1 MTSPNPLILVDGS
14 SYLFRAFHALPPL
27 VNSKG
32 QPTGAVKGVISMI
45 RSLQKNYPDSP
56 VAIVFDAK
64 GSTFRND
71 IYPDYKAH
79 RPPMPDDLRSQI
91 EPIHQIVKAMGLP
104 LLVIPNVEADDVIG
118 TLACQ
123 ATRDQRD
130 TLVSTGDKDLSQL
143 VSDHVTLINTMT
155 DERLDRE
162 GVLNKF
168 GLPPER
174 IIDFLALTGDKV
186 DNIPGIPGC
195 GPKTAIKW
203 LQAYDSVKGVI
214 EHADEVGGKIGEK
227 LRANIEQ
234 LELSYELATIKLDV
248 QLDLSLS
255 ELVPTTPDQ
264 EQLLALFTEM
274 EFRTWIKELQD
285 QGVSLSEA
293 ALQDVQDELGIESG
307 TAPEPGEGSPDM
319 ALLQT
324 ADRDYQLIQNET
336 ELSRFLAELKQA
348 GKFSLELFDDDA
360 PYMEARLIGLAI
372 SYEPG
377 KARYL
382 PLAHDS
388 LEWACE
394 LDGKAALALLKPLLE
409 DPGLSKFCHD
419 CKQAIHLLQNVGI
432 HLRGWRFDSHLASY
446 VWNSVASN
454 HQLEKIAQEHLSLT
468 LESKDTLTG
477 KGRKKL
483 ESSQLNPDDV
493 RDWAGARADAVFRL
507 EQVLTYELKQD
518 EKRWGIYH
526 YYELPLCAVLQRMER
541 RGVVVDASKLA
552 KQSEDLSKGLANI
565 EKTVYDLAGEEFN
578 LGSPKQLQAILFD
591 KLELPVIKKTPKGQP
606 STAEAV
612 LQELALDYELPS
624 LIMEHRGMSKLKS
637 TYTDKLP
644 AQINPA
650 TGRIHSRFQQAVAA
664 TGRLSSTEPNLQ
676 NIPIRSE
683 AGRKIRQAFIAEKG
697 YKLLAADYSQVELRI
712 MAHLSGD
719 KGLLEAF
726 ANAQDVHRATAAE
739 VFGVKLEEV
748 SAEQRRRA
756 KAINFGLIYGMS
768 AFGLARQLKIDRH
781 DAQHYVDRYFER
793 YPGVS
798 DYMERTREQAEAQG
812 YVETLFG
819 RRLYLP
825 DIKAGNGMLRKAAQ
839 RTAINAPMQGTAADI
854 IKQAMVDIDHWLNTG
869 VLDASMVLQV
879 HDELIFEVAE
889 KDIELLSEGVRFR
902 MATAAALDVPL
913 VVDIGTGDNWD
924 EAH

>member
-1 MTSPNPLILVDGS
+1 MASPNPLILVDGS

-45 RSLQKNYPDSP
+45 RSLQKQYPDSP

-64 GSTFRND
+64 GSTFRNE
-71 IYPDYKAH
+71 IYEDYKAH

-91 EPIHQIVKAMGLP
+91 DPIHQIVKAMGLP
-104 LLVIPNVEADDVIG
+104 LLVIPGVEADDVIG

-123 ATRDQRD
+123 ATKDQRD

-155 DERLDRE
+155 DERLDRD
-162 GVLNKF
+162 GVMNKF

-203 LQAYDSVKGVI
+203 LQEYDSVKGVI
-214 EHADEVGGKIGEK
+214 ENAEKVGGKIGEK

-255 ELVPTTPDQ
+255 ELVPTDPDQ

-285 QGVSLSEA
+285 QGVELSKET
-293 ALQDVQDELGIESG
+293 LQDVQDELGV
-307 TAPEPGEGSPDM
+307 EPSAAEQGEDAPDM
-319 ALLQT
+319 SLLQS
-324 ADRDYQLIQNET
+324 ADSDYQLIKDE
-336 ELSRFLAELKQA
+336 AELKAALSTLEKA
-348 GKFSLELFDDDA
+348 GRFSLELFDDDA
-360 PYMEARLIGLAI
+360 PYMEARIIGVAF
-372 SYEPG
+372 SHEPG
-377 KARYL
+377 KACYV
-382 PLAHDS
+382 PLGHDS
-388 LEWACE
+388 LEWACD

-409 DPGLSKFCHD
+409 NPNISKYCHD
-419 CKQAIHLLQNVGI
+419 CKRVIHVLENADIQ
-432 HLRGWRFDSHLASY
+432 LRGWRFDSHLASY

-454 HQLEKIAQEHLSLT
+454 HTLEKISQEHLSIT
-468 LESKDTLTG
+468 LESKDSLTG

-483 ESSQLNPDDV
+483 ECSQLNPEDV
-493 RDWAGARADAVFRL
+493 RDWACKQADMVFRL
-507 EQVLTYELKQD
+507 EQLLTYELKKD
-518 EKRWGIYH
+518 DKRWGIYH
-526 YYELPLCAVLQRMER
+526 YYELPLCGVLQRMER
-541 RGVVVDASKLA
+541 HGVVVDAAKLA
-552 KQSEDLSKGLANI
+552 AQSEALAKGLADI
-565 EKTVYDLAGEEFN
+565 EKAVYDQAGEEFN

-612 LQELALDYELPS
+612 LQELALDYELPN

-644 AQINPA
+644 GQINPS

-683 AGRKIRQAFIAEKG
+683 AGRKIRQAFVAAKG

-726 ANAQDVHRATAAE
+726 ANAQDVHKATAAE
-739 VFGVKLEEV
+739 VFGVELKDV
-748 SAEQRRRA
+748 TAEQRRRA

-768 AFGLARQLKIDRH
+768 AFGLAKQLKIDRH
-781 DAQHYVDRYFER
+781 DAQHYVDKYFER

-854 IKQAMVDIDHWLNTG
+854 IKQAMVDIDQWLKTG
-869 VLDASMVLQV
+869 VLDANMVLQV

-889 KDIELLSEGVRFR
+889 DDIELLSDGVRFR